1 MSAHEQ
7 NLSETAEAAGVA
19 SLGMY
24 DLPWLQAANDRL
36 WVAIRDRL
44 RGAGLSGVPDR
55 LDRARPLDAIWHDPS
70 LLLGQTCGYPLRTR
84 LDGVVRLVATPIYAS
99 PFSEGA
105 FHRSAI
111 VVARG
116 APWRSLED
124 LRGRVA
130 AVNGFDS
137 NTGMN
142 LFRLA
147 VAPLVQAGG
156 GPPFFGRVVETG
168 AHLESLKAVAQ
179 GTADVAAIDGVTYG
193 LVQRHRPDLLDNI
206 AVLTTTRMSPG
217 LPFITAASASDSHV
231 AALQAALD
239 AVAADPT
246 LADVRHEL
254 CLTGFERIDAAE
266 YDRVLTYERMAERAG
281 YPVLA

>member
-1 MSAHEQ
+1 MSAREPEF
-7 NLSETAEAAGVA
+7 SERAEAAGVA

-36 WVAIRDRL
+36 WAAIRDRL
-44 RGAGLSGVPDR
+44 RDAGLGGVPDR
-55 LDRARPLDAIWHDPS
+55 LDRNRPLDAIWHDPA

-84 LDGVVRLVATPIYAS
+84 LDGVVRLVATPVYAS
-99 PFSEGA
+99 PFTEGA

-111 VVARG
+111 VVTRG
-116 APWRSLED
+116 APWRSLAD

-147 VAPLVQAGG
+147 VAPLVEAAGG
-156 GPPFFGRVVETG
+156 GPFFGRVIETG
-168 AHLESLKAVAQ
+168 AHLASLAAVAD
-179 GTADVAAIDGVTYG
+179 GSADVAAIDGVTFG
-193 LVQRHRPDLLDNI
+193 LVQRHRPDLLDTI

-217 LPFITAASASDSHV
+217 LPFVTAATASDSQV
-231 AALQAALD
+231 AALQAALE
-239 AVAADPT
+239 AVIADPA
-246 LADVRHEL
+246 LAEVRHDL
-254 CLTGFERIDAAE
+254 CLTGIERLDPAE
-266 YDRVLTYERMAERAG
+266 YDRVMTYERMAEKAG
-281 YPVLA
+281 YPIIT